1 VRLGVRSQLDNPD
14 IGIIH
19 LYPIG
24 NVKGST
30 VSVTTAKAPKKAMD
44 AFQKAQKELSR
55 ENVEYSKLVE
65 NLQKAVE
72 IYPGFA
78 EAWQFLGETYIM
90 EGKESEAMDA
100 FRRAI
105 EADHQYLPPYATLG
119 ELELRANHIEEAAQ
133 LTGRAI
139 ELNPYAIGSQY
150 CHAIAQYYLGD
161 LGKAEESLRKV
172 LESSEAGLY
181 PASHR
186 LLGAIY
192 SERKDYGSAAE
203 EFNRFLETNPP
214 ENDAEEVR
222 KILDEWTRSGLI

>member
-1 VRLGVRSQLDNPD
+1 L
-14 IGIIH
+14 
-19 LYPIG
+19 
-24 NVKGST
+24 
-30 VSVTTAKAPKKAMD
+30 
-44 AFQKAQKELSR
+44 
-55 ENVEYSKLVE
+55 EYSKLVE

-222 KILDEWTRSGLI
+222 KISSSSDLADSANGIVLAQPIASPAFPTINAVTSNIRRAAWKGGQSCITASDH